1 MPHRFCLTRPE
12 PPEHAIQDAVLRFL
26 MLDRRVAWAR
36 RFNTGAV
43 CIEGCD
49 ARGRRSRRFVRY
61 AFPGCSDILGQLASG
76 HFLACE
82 VKRPSTR
89 PTPEQAA
96 FLEQVRCNGGLACI
110 ARGVDDMQRALD
122 GFFAESETD
131 RVVAATRG
139 LVARR
144 PPGTWDNRV
153 AGHPAATRTRSPKE
167 TVP

>member
-1 MPHRFCLTRPE
+1 LVDRVST
-12 PPEHAIQDAVLRFL
+12 
-26 MLDRRVAWAR
+26 DRRPWAR

-43 CIEGCD
+43 CIEGRD
-49 ARGRRSRRFVRY
+49 ARGRRTRRFVRY

-110 ARGVDDMQRALD
+110 ARGVDDVQRALD
-122 GFFAESETD
+122 GFFAVRDRTTAEQPLTVGKDRPESIRSAQRRSRHND
-131 RVVAATRG
+131 LALTR
-139 LVARR
+139 
-144 PPGTWDNRV
+144 
-153 AGHPAATRTRSPKE
+153 
-167 TVP
+167 